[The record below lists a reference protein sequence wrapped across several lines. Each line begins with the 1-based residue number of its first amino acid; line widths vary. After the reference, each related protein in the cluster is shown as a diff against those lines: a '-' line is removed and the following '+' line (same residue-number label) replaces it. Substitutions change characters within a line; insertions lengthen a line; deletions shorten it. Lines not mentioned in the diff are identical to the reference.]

1 MEKASRLTAPEIA
14 FIAVLAVVAIFQVM
28 LCITALAFI
37 GPKGDAAGI
46 MLLRGMMAIGVP
58 PLFVAT
64 GIAAVLLVAGDLAEQ
79 LRGLVARDALTG
91 ALNRRGLEEAA
102 AMIIANARR
111 HGRSEEHT
119 SELQSLMRISYAV
132 FCLKKKK

>member
-37 GPKGDAAGI
+37 GPKGDAAEI

-64 GIAAVLLVAGDLAEQ
+64 GIAAVLLLAGDLAAN
-79 LRGLVARDALTG
+79 LRGLVARAELPG
-91 ALNRRGLEEAA
+91 VVNRPGLEEAA
-102 AMIIANARR
+102 AMVNAKAHR
-111 HGRSEEHT
+111 HGRRWT
-119 SELQSLMRISYAV
+119 VVCDAV
-132 FCLKKKK
+132 VRFH

>member
-1 MEKASRLTAPEIA
+1 MQRKTFLKMGVASRLTAPEIA

-46 MLLRGMMAIGVP
+46 MLLRGIMAIGVP

-79 LRGLVARDALTG
+79 LRGWVSRAALPEIG
-91 ALNRRGLEEAA
+91 KASWRERE
-102 AMIIANARR
+102 
-111 HGRSEEHT
+111 
-119 SELQSLMRISYAV
+119 
-132 FCLKKKK
+132 CPCK

>member
-28 LCITALAFI
+28 LCITELAFI

-64 GIAAVLLVAGDLAEQ
+64 GIAEVLLVAGDLVEQ
-79 LRGLVARDALTG
+79 LGELVARDALYG
-91 ALNRRGLEEAA
+91 GVDRRGLEE
-102 AMIIANARR
+102 
-111 HGRSEEHT
+111 GRSGREHVGT
-119 SELQSLMRISYAV
+119 GV
-132 FCLKKKK
+132 VG